1 MKPTYSP
8 SKRCAE
14 PAVKSYR
21 SEKETIMT
29 SRANKP
35 PDDMDAPVEDP
46 VATPDNA
53 LDSSAKRSING
64 SMNTTIPQVSTDPF
78 AAITA
83 GLSPKRAV
91 SYLRVSTREQAERGG
106 REEGFS
112 IPAQRD
118 ANKRKAQSMGAM
130 VVKEFV
136 ERGVSGTTT
145 NRPALQAMLRYLE
158 EEAGNIDYV
167 IVHKVDRL
175 ARNRADDVEL
185 NRRFDEY
192 DVRLVSTSENID
204 QTPGGLL
211 LHGIMSSIA
220 EFYSKNLSNEVKKGM
235 AEKVRQGGSVGR
247 APLGYKNVRAI
258 SDGREIRTVEL
269 DEARAP
275 MIIWAFEQYA
285 TGEYS
290 LRSLCHELIERG
302 LTMPQT
308 TRLPEKPVEIRQ
320 VHQILTNDYY
330 VGVVTYKGAKYPGT
344 HPALIGSDL
353 FEKVQSVLKTK
364 ANGERTIKHDHY
376 LKSTLF
382 CGQCGNR
389 MIVQV
394 AKSRNGELYPYYSCL
409 GRHSKRTN
417 CDLRSITFDR
427 AEELIQ
433 GVYNKLKM
441 GPRQSQH
448 LEGLLNEELGKLTKD
463 TTLRR
468 QTLESLKLD
477 LERKQS
483 KLLEA
488 HYNDAIPIDLLRKE
502 QRELERHLLGAT
514 RELGELTNDLEETEG
529 LMRMALDLT
538 EHSAEA
544 YKDAP
549 DHIRRL
555 FNRLFFKELR
565 VVMTNEDDHRLE
577 EILNPPFDGIYS
589 PVWTTTVATTQLE
602 ESALSLGQEAVGCS
616 TRLSCSN
623 NLPPDPARDES
634 GTKGSKKSKM
644 QRVLAVS
651 GEDSL
656 LPTSVSSALVS
667 NKSIMVG
674 LTGFEPATP

>member
-1 MKPTYSP
+1 MTKQLKESP
-8 SKRCAE
+8 E
-14 PAVKSYR
+14 
-21 SEKETIMT
+21 
-29 SRANKP
+29 N
-35 PDDMDAPVEDP
+35 MDASVENP
-46 VATPDNA
+46 AITPDNA
-53 LDSSAKRSING
+53 LDSSEERSVNG
-64 SMNTTIPQVSTDPF
+64 SMNTTTMPPSVASTAAPIPDPF
-78 AAITA
+78 AAMTA
-83 GLSPKRAV
+83 GLTPKRAV

-145 NRPALQAMLRYLE
+145 NRPALQEMLRYLE

-192 DVRLVSTSENID
+192 GVRLVSTSENID

-448 LEGLLNEELGKLTKD
+448 LRGA
-463 TTLRR
+463 
-468 QTLESLKLD
+468 LE
-477 LERKQS
+477 
-483 KLLEA
+483 
-488 HYNDAIPIDLLRKE
+488 
-502 QRELERHLLGAT
+502 
-514 RELGELTNDLEETEG
+514 
-529 LMRMALDLT
+529 
-538 EHSAEA
+538 
-544 YKDAP
+544 
-549 DHIRRL
+549 
-555 FNRLFFKELR
+555 
-565 VVMTNEDDHRLE
+565 
-577 EILNPPFDGIYS
+577 
-589 PVWTTTVATTQLE
+589 
-602 ESALSLGQEAVGCS
+602 
-616 TRLSCSN
+616 
-623 NLPPDPARDES
+623 
-634 GTKGSKKSKM
+634 
-644 QRVLAVS
+644 
-651 GEDSL
+651 
-656 LPTSVSSALVS
+656 
-667 NKSIMVG
+667 
-674 LTGFEPATP
+674 